1 MAYSEET
8 VLEAKRLIVQKG
20 KTPTQAS
27 DVMGGEPA
35 ASTIRTWVND
45 GRLTEK
51 PWDDL
56 RTEYAEAMMTD
67 TSPAAMAR
75 QMHSDLMELMEE
87 MPAGTK
93 KADAVAKYARSIRKL
108 VEPKMR
114 VSMMYE
120 TLEELMAYLQAN
132 AEGALSQQLIHAIR
146 DFKNDLR
153 NRLMKEDRTRN

>member
-1 MAYSEET
+1 MAYDDET

-20 KTPTQAS
+20 KTAKQAARAL
-27 DVMGGEPA
+27 GGSPA
-35 ASTIRTWVND
+35 ASTIRTWIKG
-45 GRLTEK
+45 GRLADK
-51 PWDDL
+51 PWDEL
-56 RTEYAEAMMTD
+56 RTEYAQSLMTD

-75 QMHSDLMELMEE
+75 EMHRDLMQLMEE
-87 MPAGTK
+87 MPAGSK

-132 AEGALSQQLIHAIR
+132 ADGALDQQLIHAIR

-153 NRLMKEDRTRN
+153 DRLLKENRTRE